1 MLLDPQNYVYRDLSV
16 LWNTHDDGVVSFTR
30 CNIYSI
36 LDICISHVYTD
47 QQDDSL
53 LIQATPKCTK
63 NQFESYKREGEGC
76 LSQDTAVVEHFE
88 KEKGSLPNPW
98 IGIVS

>member
-1 MLLDPQNYVYRDLSV
+1 MSLDPRNYVQRDPSV

-36 LDICISHVYTD
+36 LDICISHVYMD
-47 QQDDSL
+47 QHADSL
-53 LIQATPKCTK
+53 SIQATLKCTTF
-63 NQFESYKREGEGC
+63 QFESYRREGEGC
-76 LSQDTAVVEHFE
+76 LAQDTAVVEHFE
-88 KEKGSLPNPW
+88 KDNWSLPNPW